1 MDLDTML
8 GEVSQREK
16 GKYDICDISNLKKNK
31 WYKWSYRQNIN
42 RSINIE
48 NKSVVTKEAG
58 RGIIWD

>member
-1 MDLDTML
+1 ML

-16 GKYDICDISNLKKNK
+16 GKYDICGISNLKKINDI
-31 WYKWSYRQNIN
+31 SYRQNVN

-58 RGIIWD
+58 RGII